1 MVVVF
6 KFPFLLKLPSDINYL
21 TALKASFMALT
32 LSFSEGWY
40 LLISFEYWGGR
51 VFPPIGFTYWILI
64 SSSSLRSE
72 TDLDPFKEKLSCS
85 LNSCIFLS
93 QMDETQ
99 FCFFLNF

>member
-6 KFPFLLKLPSDINYL
+6 KFPFLLKLPSDVNCL

-51 VFPPIGFTYWILI
+51 VFPLIGFTYWTLI
-64 SSSSLRSE
+64 SSSSLGSE
-72 TDLDPFKEKLSCS
+72 NRFRPFQGQVILFLGLLYFLVTDG
-85 LNSCIFLS
+85 
-93 QMDETQ
+93 
-99 FCFFLNF
+99 